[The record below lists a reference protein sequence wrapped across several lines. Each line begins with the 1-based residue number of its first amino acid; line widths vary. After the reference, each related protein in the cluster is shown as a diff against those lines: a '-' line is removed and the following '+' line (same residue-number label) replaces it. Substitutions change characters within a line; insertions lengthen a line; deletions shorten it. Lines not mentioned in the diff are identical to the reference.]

1 MKKLKTCSDACRS
14 LVLCGLMLAASA
26 NVQAVDVS
34 EGYVITFDNFSPVQ
48 VNQVMVYATRFSD
61 YEQYEILMQRGK
73 DTKMHYLSEIQAP
86 LLSHNFQ
93 QTFEEL
99 NWEVIS
105 QQEANQYQF
114 SFVGEKPKPIP
125 YRVW

>member
-1 MKKLKTCSDACRS
+1 
-14 LVLCGLMLAASA
+14 MLAASA